1 MFVEDSAG
9 AKARIV
15 IDRFFLVHTN
25 VTTLFLT
32 SLSMFSLPS
41 LSQFFTHRERETVC
55 FFTISVIIDCRF
67 LGFRDKE
74 EARLK
79 TDPKLTLGDVTT
91 INLTIMEGGV
101 QVGIVSSSWV

>member
-1 MFVEDSAG
+1 M
-9 AKARIV
+9 
-15 IDRFFLVHTN
+15 
-25 VTTLFLT
+25 
-32 SLSMFSLPS
+32 
-41 LSQFFTHRERETVC
+41 

-67 LGFRDKE
+67 LGFRDEE

-101 QVGIVSSSWV
+101 QVGIVSCHHLVFDDHYHQSHHHGGRRSGIIIAGGLKSASPLTPQSDWGAIAPPC

>member
-1 MFVEDSAG
+1 M
-9 AKARIV
+9 
-15 IDRFFLVHTN
+15 
-25 VTTLFLT
+25 
-32 SLSMFSLPS
+32 
-41 LSQFFTHRERETVC
+41 
-55 FFTISVIIDCRF
+55 DCRF

-101 QVGIVSSSWV
+101 QVGIVSCQ